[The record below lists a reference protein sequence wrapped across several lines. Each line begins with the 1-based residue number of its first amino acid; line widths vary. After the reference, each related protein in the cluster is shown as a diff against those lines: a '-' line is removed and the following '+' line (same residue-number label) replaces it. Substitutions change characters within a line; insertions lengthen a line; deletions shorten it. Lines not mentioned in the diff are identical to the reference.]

1 MTRPI
6 IAIDP
11 GAAGGVAWTESDG
24 TVWAAPMPSGMTAQ
38 ADLLRS
44 LVASLPGAVAVLEKV
59 GGYMPGNSGP
69 AACTFARHCGHLEAA
84 LYLLGVPSEQVA
96 PGVWMK
102 ALGALPSEKPERK
115 RAIRE
120 AMSRRYPALAVTMKT
135 ADALG
140 ILTWA
145 TERGA
150 IR

>member
-120 AMSRRYPALAVTMKT
+120 AMARRYPALAVTMKT

>member
-1 MTRPI
+1 MKPI

-11 GAAGGVAWTESDG
+11 GAAGGIAWTDRDG
-24 TVWAAPMPSGMTAQ
+24 EAHAEPMPSGMTAQ

-44 LVASLPGAVAVLEKV
+44 LAASLPGAGAVLEKV

-102 ALGALPSEKPERK
+102 KALGALPSEKPERK
-115 RAIRE
+115 RTIRE
-120 AMSRRYPALAVTMKT
+120 AMARRYPALNVTMKT

>member
-11 GAAGGVAWTESDG
+11 GAAGGVAWTDADG

-44 LVASLPGAVAVLEKV
+44 LVASLPSAGAVLEKV

-102 ALGALPSEKPERK
+102 ALGALPSVKPERK

-120 AMSRRYPALAVTMKT
+120 AMARRYPALAVTMKT

>member
-1 MTRPI
+1 MKPI

-11 GAAGGVAWTESDG
+11 GASGGIAWRDADG
-24 TVWAAPMPSGMTAQ
+24 ITRAEPMPTGMTAQ

-120 AMSRRYPALAVTMKT
+120 AMARRYPALAVTLKT

>member
-1 MTRPI
+1 MTRPTI
-6 IAIDP
+6 CIDP

-24 TVWAAPMPSGMTAQ
+24 TVWASPMPSGMTAQ

-44 LVASLPGAVAVLEKV
+44 LVASLPGAVAVLERV

-120 AMSRRYPALAVTMKT
+120 AMARRYPALAVTMKT

>member
-44 LVASLPGAVAVLEKV
+44 LVASLPGAVAVLERV
-59 GGYMPGNSGP
+59 GGYVPGNSGP

-120 AMSRRYPALAVTMKT
+120 AMARRYPALAVTMKT